1 MDALDTAIRDLWLGI
16 LQVAV
21 WAGLT
26 ATCVGL
32 LLDLVHEHE
41 REVEPVFLDVSLVLA
56 AAFILDAEIVPSQ
69 VPVGLLASFVLLGI
83 AAGRRW
89 QRAEARP
96 T

>member
-26 ATCVGL
+26 ATSVGL
-32 LLDLVHEHE
+32 LLDLVRE
-41 REVEPVFLDVSLVLA
+41 RDVEPALLDVSLVLA
-56 AAFILDAEIVPSQ
+56 AAFILDAEIAPSQ
-69 VPVGLLASFVLLGI
+69 VPLGLLASFSLLGI